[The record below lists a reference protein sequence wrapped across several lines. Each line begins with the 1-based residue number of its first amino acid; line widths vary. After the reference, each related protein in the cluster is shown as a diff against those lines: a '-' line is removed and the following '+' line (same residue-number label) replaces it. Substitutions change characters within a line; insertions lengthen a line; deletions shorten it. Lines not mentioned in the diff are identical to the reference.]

1 MMSTERPF
9 VREPAQRRD
18 GYGFTIPKK
27 VPIAPE
33 QAPRTVTGNAV
44 YIAGK
49 RVASPASL
57 AETASLL
64 RANPEAMAW
73 IGLYQP
79 ENGRRVPVRS
89 SEAPAVRRH
98 AATWPGR
105 IQVAP

>member
-9 VREPAQRRD
+9 VREPALRRD

-57 AETASLL
+57 ADVLGDACRSRGPLD
-64 RANPEAMAW
+64 
-73 IGLYQP
+73 
-79 ENGRRVPVRS
+79 VP
-89 SEAPAVRRH
+89 PAR
-98 AATWPGR
+98 
-105 IQVAP
+105 

>member
-1 MMSTERPF
+1 MMSTDRPF

-44 YIAGK
+44 YVAGK

-57 AETASLL
+57 AETATLL
-64 RANPEAMAW
+64 RTNPEAMAW

-79 ENGRRVPVRS
+79 DPDDL
-89 SEAPAVRRH
+89 
-98 AATWPGR
+98 
-105 IQVAP
+105 